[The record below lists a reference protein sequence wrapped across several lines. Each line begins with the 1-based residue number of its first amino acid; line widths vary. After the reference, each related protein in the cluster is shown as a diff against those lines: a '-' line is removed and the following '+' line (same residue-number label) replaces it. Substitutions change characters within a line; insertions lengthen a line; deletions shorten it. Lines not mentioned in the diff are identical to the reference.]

1 MLWSISL
8 QYQINSYR
16 FFLQTLYCFLSIF
29 VTLKKQTLHFFA
41 PNLSE
46 DETSFVNAWHLIS
59 RALKLPLHHSFI
71 IFLIFSVISLII
83 LSCCSAL
90 LISEVIKTNCP
101 RTWHWLWIWCAIRE
115 VCSCVWK
122 KILKLLSVTS
132 WMSHG
137 DYRLQISLEF
147 SPQLSLCIGSYTRL
161 RNEIKRHT

>member
-8 QYQINSYR
+8 QYQINSYC

-46 DETSFVNAWHLIS
+46 DETNFVNAWHLIS

-101 RTWHWLWIWCAIRE
+101 RTWHWLWIWCNPGSMLLCME
-115 VCSCVWK
+115 K
-122 KILKLLSVTS
+122 NLKALIGHIMNVTWRLSSSDFPGIFSSTEFMY
-132 WMSHG
+132 WFSH
-137 DYRLQISLEF
+137 
-147 SPQLSLCIGSYTRL
+147 
-161 RNEIKRHT
+161 KA